1 MYVPL
6 KRTLIPV
13 IQLAAH
19 CPTRDHLPCEEIVF
33 HRLHRLDRERLL
45 QGFGRVLE
53 NEPPR
58 ERRIVLFDRLDL
70 VPDPATD
77 VDEHDRFQ
85 LVRKTIRNPVCEW
98 EKVEPAIAAFALT
111 GHPEHKSI
119 VGRRMLGEPFE

>member
-1 MYVPL
+1 MSVHL
-6 KRTLIPV
+6 KKTLISV

-19 CPTRDHLPCEEIVF
+19 CPTRDHLPGEEVVF

-45 QGFGRVLE
+45 HGFGRVLE
-53 NEPPR
+53 DEPPR

-77 VDEHDRFQ
+77 VDEHDRFR
-85 LVRKTIRNPVCEW
+85 LVPKTLRNALCER
-98 EKVEPAIAAFALT
+98 EEVEPAIAAFALT

-119 VGRRMLGEPFE
+119 VSRRMLGEPFE